1 MWPTQ
6 FPSTMSMEPGSS
18 SSPAVGAALRAPPTL
33 AVAVVAD
40 VEPEVSTTPDA
51 VRFGAPPEEDAG
63 GRAGGAAL
71 AFCPVVSFTA
81 APSSQRAWHI
91 INTKRNQC
99 ANTCKYVR
107 FHALRIRPGQWYS
120 IG

>member
-1 MWPTQ
+1 
-6 FPSTMSMEPGSS
+6 MESILS

-33 AVAVVAD
+33 VLAVMAD
-40 VEPEVSTTPDA
+40 VEQELSTTPDA
-51 VRFGAPPEEDAG
+51 VRFGAPPEEDES
-63 GRAGGAAL
+63 GRAGGA

-107 FHALRIRPGQWYS
+107 FHALRIRPSQWYS